1 MHTVTELNTFR
12 KAALNCGMSEIDIE
26 SLISFLAKNP
36 YAGDEISGS
45 GGCRKVRFKIAGNN
59 KGKSGG
65 VRTIT
70 LFSGTELPV
79 FLITVFSKSQ
89 KVAGRT
95 RDFKDH
101 RSRLPTD
108 GRIEMGRSLLH
119 ARAEQHRFDSHLC
132 IENENGAVQTLQL
145 GRNDERFKLL
155 FQDMSHLS
163 KAETR
168 YAYS

>member
-79 FLITVFSKSQ
+79 FLITVFSKNP
-89 KVAGRT
+89 KV
-95 RDFKDH
+95 
-101 RSRLPTD
+101 
-108 GRIEMGRSLLH
+108 
-119 ARAEQHRFDSHLC
+119 
-132 IENENGAVQTLQL
+132 TLT
-145 GRNDERFKLL
+145 
-155 FQDMSHLS
+155 
-163 KAETR
+163 KAEINGLKCLSDKIVKEYERRVLPLAVGETG
-168 YAYS
+168 